1 MDQISPVCSR
11 INLIS
16 APTLFPSLKRA
27 CYEMTSL
34 SEGGVV
40 GPDADVAIVV
50 LWIMSFLAL
59 AVALAFQWLVNK
71 LVGRPWLNGGASWP
85 MRPAH
90 CCVGCVLPRR
100 RGAARQKS
108 FATCRG
114 QSLTALIALLPIIVV
129 GYLCAREFR
138 QYKAWRKRLLRG

>member
-1 MDQISPVCSR
+1 M
-11 INLIS
+11 
-16 APTLFPSLKRA
+16 
-27 CYEMTSL
+27 
-34 SEGGVV
+34 

-71 LVGRPWLNGGASWP
+71 LVGRPWLNAGGILAYV
-85 MRPAH
+85 A
-90 CCVGCVLPRR
+90 
-100 RGAARQKS
+100 GALLVACIAANVIAAMCGNES

-129 GYLCAREFR
+129 GHLCAREFR
-138 QYKAWRKRLLRG
+138 QYKAWRKRLPQG